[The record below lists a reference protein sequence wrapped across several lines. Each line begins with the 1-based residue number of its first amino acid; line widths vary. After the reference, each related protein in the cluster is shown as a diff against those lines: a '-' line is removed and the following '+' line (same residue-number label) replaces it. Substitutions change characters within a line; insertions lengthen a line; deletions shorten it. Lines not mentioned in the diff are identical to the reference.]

1 MILRGFII
9 LALTATLAA
18 CGSGGGIGPDEF
30 EVMQYKPLTVPPES
44 ELRPPRPG
52 QPQAQTIDPGRQ
64 AFEALFPGR
73 EFRPAKRKSDG
84 ELSLLLNLP
93 RSEPDVRS
101 NVAQRE
107 LDVVKKAL
115 LLADILEA
123 EERQFRP
130 DNVAI
135 RRLGSTTGGDS

>member
-1 MILRGFII
+1 MRIRPFIAV
-9 LALTATLAA
+9 LCMGLTVAA
-18 CGSGGGIGPDEF
+18 CGSGGSLSPDEF
-30 EVMQYKPLTVPPES
+30 EVMQYKPLVIPPEA

-52 QPQAQTIDPGRQ
+52 QPKAQSIDAGRQ
-64 AFEALFPGR
+64 AFEALFPGA
-73 EFRPAKRKSDG
+73 EFRPAPRKSDG
-84 ELSLLLNLP
+84 ELSILLNLP

-115 LLADILEA
+115 LLADILDA

-130 DNVAI
+130 DNIEI
-135 RRLGSTTGGDS
+135 RRLATSSPR